1 MFTNKNE
8 MWSYSI
14 NTENNI
20 ILKTSIT
27 NKSFDY
33 VYNINRTEIKNRYK
47 VKDDYTGESLF
58 STLKKTYSI
67 EDLDNYTAYS
77 YLVLNRKV
85 ELQGDKAYIPITLT
99 YGISEPCV
107 SHIKE
112 KFENNK
118 GFTVSMEPIRHYP
131 NGELASHILG
141 YIGKISQQDE
151 IEKYTKDKG
160 YSSDSFIGKTGVEE
174 SQEVSLKGQDG
185 FKKVMVDNRGNRTE
199 TISETQAVPG
209 KNVYLSIDSD
219 LQKVA
224 EESLKRT
231 LESIRN
237 GNEYKSKWGSYKPNE
252 SHKNA
257 TSGAVVVL
265 DVKTGKVLALA
276 SYPSYDPNLF
286 VTGISNSDWI
296 SLFPEDARDLIYMC
310 PKMEFYDGYT
320 LRQVLKNI
328 SNFNSDFDL
337 SYALELCDSFK
348 LDLDKKFK
356 VEENV
361 QNCTIFKTV
370 VTICMNKKYL
380 LFNKPEIGLSSLNI
394 RKLSDILIGNFKR
407 NGYTPIIHSKN
418 VNYFFDYL
426 DYIIIIKDKKVA
438 LFESRE
444 KLEKMV
450 YSISGSVDLISTAVK
465 DRDVLAIRT
474 LKNFSKLKIA

>member
-1 MFTNKNE
+1 M
-8 MWSYSI
+8 I
-14 NTENNI
+14 
-20 ILKTSIT
+20 
-27 NKSFDY
+27 
-33 VYNINRTEIKNRYK
+33 EIKN
-47 VKDDYTGESLF
+47 
-58 STLKKTYSI
+58 LKKNYGKFVAI
-67 EDLDNYTAYS
+67 EDFNLEI
-77 YLVLNRKV
+77 K
-85 ELQGDKAYIPITLT
+85 EGKT
-99 YGISEPCV
+99 YGILGRINSGGTTIFNVLCNYTFKDDGTV
-107 SHIKE
+107 LIDGKE
-112 KFENNK
+112 
-118 GFTVSMEPIRHYP
+118 
-131 NGELASHILG
+131 
-141 YIGKISQQDE
+141 
-151 IEKYTKDKG
+151 
-160 YSSDSFIGKTGVEE
+160 
-174 SQEVSLKGQDG
+174 
-185 FKKVMVDNRGNRTE
+185 
-199 TISETQAVPG
+199 
-209 KNVYLSIDSD
+209 
-219 LQKVA
+219 
-224 EESLKRT
+224 
-231 LESIRN
+231 
-237 GNEYKSKWGSYKPNE
+237 
-252 SHKNA
+252 
-257 TSGAVVVL
+257 
-265 DVKTGKVLALA
+265 
-276 SYPSYDPNLF
+276 
-286 VTGISNSDWI
+286 
-296 SLFPEDARDLIYMC
+296 PEDARDLIYMC

-474 LKNFSKLKIA
+474 LKNFSKLKIAYVLAKDEDEIRAHGSRIVSLKEIYEAITASEGGH